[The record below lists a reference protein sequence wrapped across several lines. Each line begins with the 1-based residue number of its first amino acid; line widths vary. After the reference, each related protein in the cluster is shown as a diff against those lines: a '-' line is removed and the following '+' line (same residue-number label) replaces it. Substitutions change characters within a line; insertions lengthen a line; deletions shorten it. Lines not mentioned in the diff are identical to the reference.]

1 VVIRPKTRYLLYI
14 VVPLVAISSILLIF
28 SIDPNNNA
36 NLFTIEKDNI
46 NSATD
51 NQQETSNSQSNIQN
65 ENNEYNL
72 RGAVSSTSGGKQV
85 LEKHQTY
92 LCGGSFEKRTDFIQ
106 EYTLPFPCSQPVGI
120 TILQILKRSG

>member
-1 VVIRPKTRYLLYI
+1 MKKG
-14 VVPLVAISSILLIF
+14 
-28 SIDPNNNA
+28 NN
-36 NLFTIEKDNI
+36 

-51 NQQETSNSQSNIQN
+51 NPQETSNTQSNIQS

-92 LCGGSFEKRTDFIQ
+92 LCGGSFEKRTDFIR

-120 TILQILKRSG
+120 TIQQQQNNTNSNTNTTYNTTNPQKV